1 MPTLGITEIL
11 IIAMVVLIVFGSKE
25 LPSILRKIAR
35 GWRDMQ
41 NAANNVK
48 KEMTSILDDDDELSG

>member
-25 LPSILRKIAR
+25 LPGILRKVAK
-35 GWRDMQ
+35 GWRDIQ
-41 NAANNVK
+41 NASENVT
-48 KEMTSILDDDDELSG
+48 KEITSIIDDDDELMG